1 MKTKI
6 FLLLSLLFIVSS
18 CDEDDTQ
25 GLIIDPD
32 DVIIDENII
41 VVDEGADSG
50 NPKIFISP
58 NEVIVKYDPGV
69 SQDSVR
75 QDFPLLNY
83 QKCDCGDTNIE
94 LWVFDPGI
102 DELEIEG
109 VVQRL
114 SRRSGTRG
122 ERSFDIQLTPVGPF
136 PQPGQDVL
144 ADTVGLVG
152 PASSLSVNIAVID
165 TGLDFKRYLNT
176 ESPEK
181 FLFPSGYYSYCYDTG
196 TGWNFTADNNGDGIR
211 EGDPNFVD
219 DNGHGTYV
227 TKIMTDE
234 LDKKGVDYQI
244 LPLKVF
250 DASGRGSYWDVLCSL
265 AYIKDIN
272 HFRKVI
278 DIVNASFG
286 GGLPREFF
294 DEPEA
299 GETENIFS
307 GMLEALNDQG
317 TLVITSAGNK
327 GEDNDTGIEGDFLSS
342 FEAPNIISV
351 GGYKH
356 DTVNPSA
363 RPITLHDFSN
373 YGSKGSVD
381 IALAFNNYE
390 IIYDTS
396 DSLRKQRVT
405 LHGTSYAAAAL
416 SGKAG
421 TLIDSLGSLPIE
433 ELKNHIFNL
442 TEHAPQL
449 NGKIVDGRALIR
461 EE

>member
-6 FLLLSLLFIVSS
+6 LLLLSLLFIVSS
-18 CDEDDTQ
+18 CDEDATE
-25 GLIIDPD
+25 GLVIDPD
-32 DVIIDENII
+32 DIIDNENII

-75 QDFPLLNY
+75 KDFPLLNY
-83 QKCDCGDTNIE
+83 KKCDCGDTNIE

-196 TGWNFTADNNGDGIR
+196 TGWNFTG

-265 AYIKDIN
+265 AYVKDIN

-299 GETENIFS
+299 GETENIFTE
-307 GMLEALNDQG
+307 MLEALNDQG

-327 GEDNDTGIEGDFLSS
+327 GEDNDTGVEGDFLSS
-342 FEAPNIISV
+342 FRSPNIISV
-351 GGYKH
+351 GGYEY
-356 DTVNPSA
+356 DTINPAA
-363 RPITLHDFSN
+363 RPITLHRLSN
-373 YGSKGSVD
+373 YGSDGSVD

-405 LHGTSYAAAAL
+405 LHGTSYAAGAL

-421 TLIDSLGSLPIE
+421 TLIDSLGNLSIE
-433 ELKNHIFNL
+433 DLKTHIFNL

-449 NGKIVDGRALIR
+449 DGKIVDGRALIR